1 MSRAIICG
9 WLFFVLA
16 SGALAQQIMPEAA
29 SDSAVADSVWAQC
42 LARPT
47 RACVLGHAAEVSQSI
62 GDVFEL
68 GRIAEAQVASGL
80 TPDAVATIE
89 RAQLIAQSITSDR
102 ERDNA
107 LIAVIRAQAGAA
119 RIPQAVDLL
128 GSIKNAYQRV
138 SAIISIA
145 VAEGM
150 VGQISEAL
158 QLLQSIEAKSDR
170 ARAIR
175 EVAWDIRSVA
185 VMREEDGKIVAALR
199 DVESIEQEAPLFEI
213 FSGVHHPSE
222 FGPALLIIAE
232 TEAQAG
238 KMFEA
243 LQVVRSIRGQRDRAI
258 ALAAIAEEW
267 VHAGRIAEALQIAWS
282 VEDAWERGVV
292 LDGLL
297 EPRSAFHLPVE
308 ERATSD
314 GPFAKP
320 DGRGEDLRVAMVFPD
335 AEQQSLALGIVA
347 MARARA
353 GDIDGA
359 VEASQSIEWPRP
371 RFLALSTIAEAQA
384 KAGLAAQSLTSFGLA
399 LQAARSLERRDS
411 RLSDLAKAHA
421 RVGQV
426 AEALHVTQL
435 IEDPSPQSGTIV
447 GGKLIS
453 YDYDRRRALYAI
465 AEAQAKAGKAGE
477 ALLTAR
483 SFELPP
489 EAHERLRSGRGVVAE
504 GLAETGRISEA
515 VQAAQAVENRY
526 WRSGLLA
533 AIARKQAAA
542 GKIAEAIEVANA
554 VTGDADRISA
564 LVVIAAAQVKAGFP
578 TDAFA
583 TFAQALQIA
592 QSLRH
597 KTQVVEALLSIGR
610 ELPN

>member
-1 MSRAIICG
+1 
-9 WLFFVLA
+9 
-16 SGALAQQIMPEAA
+16 MPKADSDNAA
-29 SDSAVADSVWAQC
+29 ADSAWVQC
-42 LARPT
+42 LVRPT
-47 RACVLGHAAEVSQSI
+47 RACVLGRAADVSQSI
-62 GDVFEL
+62 GDVLEL

-89 RAQLIAQSITSDR
+89 QALRAAQSITNDQDR
-102 ERDNA
+102 DGA
-107 LIAVIRAQAGAA
+107 LVAVARAQAGAA
-119 RIPQAVDLL
+119 RVPEAIDLL
-128 GSIKNAYQRV
+128 GSIKGPYQRV
-138 SAIISIA
+138 SAITSIA
-145 VAEGM
+145 VAEGKE
-150 VGQISEAL
+150 GRIGEAL
-158 QLLQSIEAKSDR
+158 QLMQSIEAKFDR

-175 EVAWDIRSVA
+175 EVAWEIRSVA
-185 VMREEDGKIVAALR
+185 VMRGQDSKIVGALR
-199 DVESIEQEAPLFEI
+199 DVESIEEELPRFRF

-222 FGPALLIIAE
+222 FGPPLLIIAE

-238 KMFEA
+238 KMSEA
-243 LQVVRSIRGQRDRAI
+243 LQVARSITYMRDRAI
-258 ALAAIAEEW
+258 ALAAIAGKL
-267 VHAGRIAEALQIAWS
+267 VHAGRIAEALQIAWA

-292 LDGLL
+292 LDRLL

-308 ERATSD
+308 ERATTD

-335 AEQQSLALGIVA
+335 AEQQSMALGIVA

-384 KAGLAAQSLTSFGLA
+384 KAGLAAQSMTSFGLA

-421 RVGQV
+421 RVGQF

-564 LVVIAAAQVKAGFP
+564 LVVIAAAQVKAGLP
-578 TDAFA
+578 IDAFS

-592 QSLRH
+592 QSLRY
-597 KTQVVEALLSIGR
+597 KTQVAEALLSIGR

>member
-1 MSRAIICG
+1 
-9 WLFFVLA
+9 
-16 SGALAQQIMPEAA
+16 
-29 SDSAVADSVWAQC
+29 VADSVWAQC

-185 VMREEDGKIVAALR
+185 VTRGQDSKIVAALR
-199 DVESIEQEAPLFEI
+199 DVESSEPEAPLFGI
-213 FSGVHHPSE
+213 ISGVHHPSA

-232 TEAQAG
+232 AEAQAG
-238 KMFEA
+238 KMSEA
-243 LQVVRSIRGQRDRAI
+243 LQVVRSIRSRRDRAI
-258 ALAAIAEEW
+258 ALAAVAGEF
-267 VHAGRIAEALQIAWS
+267 VHAGRVAEALQVAWA
-282 VEDAWERGVV
+282 VEDPSERGIV
-292 LDGLL
+292 LDRLL
-297 EPRSAFHLPVE
+297 EPRPAFHLPVE

-320 DGRGEDLRVAMVFPD
+320 DGRGEDLRVAMAFPD
-335 AEQQSLALGIVA
+335 AEQQSMALGFVA
-347 MARARA
+347 IARAMT
-353 GDIDGA
+353 GDFDGA
-359 VEASQSIEWPRP
+359 VEASQSIDWPRP

-384 KAGLAAQSLTSFGLA
+384 KAGLVAQSAASGDLV
-399 LQAARSLERRDS
+399 LQAARSLEFRDG
-411 RLSDLAKAHA
+411 RLSDLAKAYA
-421 RVGQV
+421 RAGQF
-426 AEALHVTQL
+426 AEALHVTHFIEGSLSSAGGVARVEVAGRL
-435 IEDPSPQSGTIV
+435 INLE
-447 GGKLIS
+447 
-453 YDYDRRRALYAI
+453 YDRRSALYAI
-465 AEAQAKAGKAGE
+465 AEAQAKAGMASE
-477 ALLTAR
+477 AMATAR
-483 SFELPP
+483 SIELSP
-489 EAHERLRSGRGVVAE
+489 EASGQLGSGRGVVAE
-504 GLAETGRISEA
+504 GLAATGRISEA

-526 WRSGLLA
+526 WRSDLLA
-533 AIARKQAAA
+533 TIARKQAAA
-542 GKIAEAIEVANA
+542 GRIAEAIELMNA
-554 VTGDADRISA
+554 VTDEVHRVSA
-564 LVVIAAAQVKAGFP
+564 LVAIAAAQVKAGLSS
-578 TDAFA
+578 DAFA

-592 QSLRH
+592 QSLRY
-597 KTQVVEALLSIGR
+597 KTQVASALLSIGR
-610 ELPN
+610 ELPG